1 MNVDAVEKEDKGSES
16 YLWEIYENPKG
27 MLTRVVKVSDMK
39 KYGWWYHA
47 ARKEFQVQQVSR
59 RDENK

>member
-27 MLTRVVKVSDMK
+27 MLTRAVKVSDMK
-39 KYGWWYHA
+39 K
-47 ARKEFQVQQVSR
+47 
-59 RDENK
+59 